1 MFLLPLCGLVHV
13 PAWMCVMATVSH
25 TCAWLNE
32 PTAESW
38 CMPLISESSQQTRV
52 QMERNHYTARAMC
65 AGLAP
70 GAWSIVGR
78 AGSSQGDLA
87 ALWGP
92 RQELAMQGSWE
103 NLATLLGNPLPLP
116 LESLPSAGEQEGGPP
131 PQTSS
136 SSSMDRHLLVRPCSV
151 LLSCLQL

>member
-1 MFLLPLCGLVHV
+1 
-13 PAWMCVMATVSH
+13 
-25 TCAWLNE
+25 
-32 PTAESW
+32 
-38 CMPLISESSQQTRV
+38 
-52 QMERNHYTARAMC
+52 MC

-78 AGSSQGDLA
+78 HGSSQGDLA

-116 LESLPSAGEQEGGPP
+116 LEPLPSAGEQERGPP

-151 LLSCLQL
+151 LISCVRL